1 MKCIECNDS
10 DIESMNEDGV
20 ELYKCSNNHV
30 NRRMIK
36 NQGLEYYEEG
46 SEVVH
51 RSVGAIVMCENEVLL
66 LDRRKYPIK
75 HSIPAGHLEEGENP
89 SKAVIREL
97 EEETG
102 IDSFPREDISKVF
115 RGKIEDSCRR
125 GSDFHDWSLYK
136 LRVDK
141 KPDLS
146 SNDEAKGL
154 VWKQESQLEDID
166 LTVPTKKFILEEGYG
181 TK

>member
-1 MKCIECNDS
+1 
-10 DIESMNEDGV
+10 MNEDGV

-36 NQGLEYYEEG
+36 NQGLEYYEQEG
-46 SEVVH
+46 ETVH
-51 RSVGAIVMCENEVLL
+51 RSVGIIVTCKNEVLL
-66 LDRRKYPIK
+66 LDRRKYPTK
-75 HSIPAGHLEEGENP
+75 HSIPAGHLEEGEDP
-89 SKAVIREL
+89 SKAAIREL

-102 IDSFPREDISKVF
+102 IDSFSDDISKVF
-115 RGKIEDSCRR
+115 RGKIKDACRR

-136 LRVDK
+136 LRVDE

-154 VWKQESQLEDID
+154 VWKRESQLEDID
-166 LTVPTKKFILEEGYG
+166 LTVPTKKFILEEEYG
-181 TK
+181 IK